1 MNSRG
6 HRQHRDKTVACVHA
20 CVCVCMCV
28 SVLVGKSDWY
38 MYLCLWIYLS
48 TSHRSVKPNF
58 HGFMKLHRH
67 LFCIAIE
74 IWWVLHLVKWTK
86 CMWTIIKGAVH
97 TCVYDNPSPE
107 YKRQAYKVTD
117 CTRTP
122 SANTRPHQLCTRM
135 CIHYLISD
143 LKKLTVRCISH
154 DTTSHDVTC
163 SLGFGGSSPLLIEGA
178 FFRCS

>member
-117 CTRTP
+117 CARP
-122 SANTRPHQLCTRM
+122 LSANTRPHQAVYMHVYTLSNFWSQEAYCKVHITWYNFTRCNM
-135 CIHYLISD
+135 QFGFWGEFTIVD
-143 LKKLTVRCISH
+143 RR
-154 DTTSHDVTC
+154 
-163 SLGFGGSSPLLIEGA
+163 SLL
-178 FFRCS
+178 